1 MQSPNLL
8 LGVPGDE
15 RQVDGNR
22 QPVAIDEEEES
33 QEPVDSGFRDD
44 VRVQAVAEID
54 RVDVVAVVA
63 NSSARRGRGRRYRGP
78 VRAHMSRASLPPM
91 ERGEGRH
98 H

>member
-15 RQVDGNR
+15 GEVDGNR

-54 RVDVVAVVA
+54 RVDVVAAVA
-63 NSSARRGRGRRYRGP
+63 NSSARRGRGRRHRGP
-78 VRAHMSRASLPPM
+78 A
-91 ERGEGRH
+91 
-98 H
+98 